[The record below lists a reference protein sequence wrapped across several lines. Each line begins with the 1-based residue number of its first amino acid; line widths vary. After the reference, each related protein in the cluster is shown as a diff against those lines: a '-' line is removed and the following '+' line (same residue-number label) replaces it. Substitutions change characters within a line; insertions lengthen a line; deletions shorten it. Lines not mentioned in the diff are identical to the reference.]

1 MNSFIRPRLAGAVLL
16 ALFISAGCGGKSE
29 DLPET
34 VAVSG
39 VVTYKG
45 NPVPEAT
52 IMLYPVQGRK
62 PASGRSDA
70 EGKFTLTTF
79 NKDDGALP
87 GEHQV
92 TVNAFQSTP
101 EGVSMKSSIPTKY
114 SNPSSSPLKV
124 TVSETEPELKLELTD

>member
-1 MNSFIRPRLAGAVLL
+1 MNAILRLSLTGSLLLVVLT
-16 ALFISAGCGGKSE
+16 AAGCGGKSE

-39 VVTYKG
+39 VVTYQGK
-45 NPVPEAT
+45 PVPEAT

-62 PASGRSDA
+62 PASGRTDE
-70 EGKFTLTTF
+70 EGRFSLTTF
-79 NKDDGALP
+79 SQDDGALP

-92 TVNAFQSTP
+92 TVNAFQSTD

-114 SNPSSSPLKV
+114 STPGSSPLKV
-124 TVSETEPELKLELTD
+124 TVSEEQPELKLELTD